1 MKLLLAIAAGG
12 ALGAL
17 ARHKVGSLAMHWLGS
32 GFPYGT
38 LAVNIVGSFLL
49 GLLAGGLAF
58 KFTLPLEARAFLIV
72 GFCGAFTT
80 FSTFAL
86 DFATLTERGNLMLAG
101 GYAAASVAGAI
112 LALFGGLAIMRGLF
126 A

>member
-1 MKLLLAIAAGG
+1 MKMLLAIALGG

-38 LAVNIVGSFLL
+38 LAVNLAGSFLL
-49 GLLAGGLAF
+49 GLLTGGLAF
-58 KFTLPLEARAFLIV
+58 RFNLPLEARAFLMV

-101 GYAAASVAGAI
+101 VYVAISVAGAI
-112 LALFGGLAIMRGLF
+112 LAMFGGLAMMRTIF

>member
-1 MKLLLAIAAGG
+1 M
-12 ALGAL
+12 
-17 ARHKVGSLAMHWLGS
+17 
-32 GFPYGT
+32 
-38 LAVNIVGSFLL
+38 
-49 GLLAGGLAF
+49 
-58 KFTLPLEARAFLIV
+58 V

-101 GYAAASVAGAI
+101 VYVALSVAGAI
-112 LALFGGLAIMRGLF
+112 LAMFGGLAVMRGLF

>member
-1 MKLLLAIAAGG
+1 MKLLLAIACGG

-17 ARHKVGSLAMHWLGS
+17 ARHKVGSIAMHLFGT

-38 LAVNIVGSFLL
+38 IMVNIVGSFLL

-58 KFTLPLEARAFLIV
+58 KFSLPLELRAFLIV

-101 GYAAASVAGAI
+101 FYVALSVAGAI
-112 LALFGGLAIMRGLF
+112 IAMFGGLAVMRGLF